1 MGEEKVLFRR
11 KHTDHSGDTQRNLD
25 PCALL
30 VSNDHLAPTHPS
42 FFLPQ
47 HPFSFLFSPFF
58 SWNLVYFAYKWTMTI
73 HSPHARIYEK
83 PVDRLDYYYQ
93 AIHTTILSKQNAV
106 SGLIPASVAITVWK
120 FSLWL
125 HLQAQC
131 LMTDFFSKT
140 HGDYTDAWVRYVVD
154 NKSFVALL

>member
-1 MGEEKVLFRR
+1 MGEERVFFRR
-11 KHTDHSGDTQRNLD
+11 THTDHSGDTQKKSGPVRFAGIKRSSCTY
-25 PCALL
+25 P
-30 VSNDHLAPTHPS
+30 PI

-47 HPFSFLFSPFF
+47 HPFSFFFSPFF

-125 HLQAQC
+125 HLRAQC
-131 LMTDFFSKT
+131 LMTNFFSKT